1 MGICVLFLSV
11 LSLLINP
18 IVPHSTTAIS
28 IYRITF
34 NLPDVPF
41 SSGLRHEHSKEFKSV
56 SDEVITA
63 INSRLSEDYVSFR
76 SASVHGFRYQA
87 VIGTLVV
94 IDLIFAKTSPT
105 TAEQVQNTLV
115 EHGSTYCWSH
125 SVCPSGTACI
135 EGQCCKSA
143 LASKIRKCPETEWEC
158 SAKCIPR
165 SKRCD
170 GKLDCVANM
179 VSGEVDTE
187 DDFSDEIFC
196 TGGMFFIY
204 ALKLIL
210 DTIIGKT

>member
-76 SASVHGFRYQA
+76 SASVHGFR
-87 VIGTLVV
+87 
-94 IDLIFAKTSPT
+94 
-105 TAEQVQNTLV
+105 
-115 EHGSTYCWSH
+115 
-125 SVCPSGTACI
+125 
-135 EGQCCKSA
+135 
-143 LASKIRKCPETEWEC
+143 
-158 SAKCIPR
+158 
-165 SKRCD
+165 
-170 GKLDCVANM
+170 
-179 VSGEVDTE
+179 
-187 DDFSDEIFC
+187 
-196 TGGMFFIY
+196 
-204 ALKLIL
+204 
-210 DTIIGKT
+210 